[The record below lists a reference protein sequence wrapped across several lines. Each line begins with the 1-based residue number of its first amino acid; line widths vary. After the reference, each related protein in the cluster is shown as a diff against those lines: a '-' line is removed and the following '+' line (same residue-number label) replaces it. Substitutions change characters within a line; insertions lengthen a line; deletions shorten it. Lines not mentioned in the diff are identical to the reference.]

1 MIGCAWKDG
10 ENGCTKVTESGEV
23 SCNEQHST
31 SDQASIIKQLEEQ
44 IQEKETVI
52 EKLTQELCE
61 YATKIESSPNEIML
75 RELKMA
81 TQNLEEIL
89 REKENTIE
97 MLKQDEINHSTQCQH
112 LSEKENRIEE
122 LEEALRESVRITA
135 DREMALDAETREK
148 RTMDEKVQ
156 MNKNKNSNKCVDSKC
171 FHVCV

>member
-1 MIGCAWKDG
+1 MEYQDE
-10 ENGCTKVTESGEV
+10 ENGCTKVTESGDE

-31 SDQASIIKQLEEQ
+31 SDQASIIKQLEER

-61 YATKIESSPNEIML
+61 YAKKIESSPNEIIL
-75 RELKMA
+75 KELNMA
-81 TQNLEEIL
+81 TQKLEDVL

-97 MLKQDEINHSTQCQH
+97 MLKQDQINHSTRCEQ

-156 MNKNKNSNKCVDSKC
+156 KKFNQTFVQTGKLTI
-171 FHVCV
+171 